1 MGDKLGMAES
11 SYSRIESGEIAI
23 SYAHLVAI
31 SEAFGMSIPEL
42 LAYPASNNTN
52 GKTCTERKNF
62 PTKIMV
68 ELEIDEGEL
77 IKVRLKDNIYQ
88 ISLPELNKSGEY
100 KFDVYINNNQIETN
114 VVFNAK
120 KEGMQQNDLF

>member
-1 MGDKLGMAES
+1 MAKTEKKLRDDIRTIRKSLKISQKEMGDKLGMAES

-52 GKTCTERKNF
+52 RETCTERKNL

-88 ISLPELNKSGEY
+88 IT
-100 KFDVYINNNQIETN
+100 Q
-114 VVFNAK
+114 
-120 KEGMQQNDLF
+120 